1 MRKYFLTLEDVKKSE
16 ILEIFRLAKYF
27 KKKRV
32 INLLKDKTFFLF
44 FEELSILTEISFN
57 IAIQQLNGKIVSF
70 SSRISKKHFKD
81 ILKVLEKYVDLF
93 IFGVNEHK
101 TLKLATEIVDT
112 PIVNASSNLSN
123 PCQALSDMFTIKER
137 FKSLRGLKLAYIGIP
152 DNICNSLLLACTKLG
167 IDISIACPP
176 RFKPN
181 KDFINLA
188 RKYSKITKAE
198 VKITK
203 NPEKAAKDANVIYT
217 TSSFGSKKGKKIP
230 SRYKVTEKLFELA
243 NSDCVFMHSLPINRG
258 EEVTSKVVDS
268 FRSIIFEQAENKLYV
283 LKAIFVEMLPETLIK
298 LKLHL

>member
-16 ILEIFRLAKYF
+16 ILEIFRLARYF
-27 KKKRV
+27 KRKKI
-32 INLLKDKTFFLF
+32 INLLKDKTFLLF
-44 FEELSILTEISFN
+44 FEEPSILTEISFN

-81 ILKVLEKYVDLF
+81 TLKVLERYVDLF

-112 PIVNASSNLSN
+112 PIINAFSNLSN

-181 KDFINLA
+181 KDFIDLA
-188 RKYSKITKAE
+188 RKYSNITKAE

-203 NPEKAAKDANVIYT
+203 DPEKATKDANVIYT
-217 TSSFGSKKGKKIP
+217 SSLGSKRGKKIP
-230 SRYKVTEKLFELA
+230 SRYKVTEKLFEVA

-258 EEVTSKVVDS
+258 EEVTSKVIDD
-268 FRSIIFEQAENKLYV
+268 FRSIIFEQAENKLHV